1 MLDRQDNWDSEFS
14 VPLSSARRDLYEEL
28 HARPF
33 PFLLDPSQI
42 SQISYSHEGFSKQ
55 AQIAHIKI
63 LCERYK
69 MAPPTGKDSCFY
81 VTVED
86 LELRWES
93 HTEFS
98 TYTFIS
104 RTHEQRPFE
113 TKAINRFPKDWLK
126 LITGD
131 IVSAV
136 HISVMELP
144 EKTPGPQ
151 ILRENFS
158 GQRLIGSTVD
168 DQQAHV
174 WTSFLT
180 QADGFAQI
188 LIYNRSMNECEMGR
202 LVQRLLEIETYR
214 LFSLLTLPLVKQS
227 LPQLDALEIE
237 MGDAIT
243 SIPELNSH
251 ADEKYLLEKLFRFSA
266 EIENLRAKV
275 SYRSSATLAY
285 AELVDKRLSEL
296 NEDNQKGFQSLGG
309 FLERRFYPAIRTISS
324 VNSRLECLSTRI
336 DRTTDLI
343 RTKVDLELERRSQ
356 SLLSSLNNR
365 SHRQYRLQRTI
376 EGLSVVAIS
385 YYLVEL
391 IKLTVPGSRW
401 LGLELNPDDVAV
413 FTAPLILLSAV
424 IVSGVIRRRL
434 SKEKASD

>member
-1 MLDRQDNWDSEFS
+1 MLNPIEKPFS
-14 VPLSSARRDLYEEL
+14 VPLSAARQDLYEEL

-42 SQISYSHEGFSKQ
+42 SQISCAHEGFPKS
-55 AQIAHIKI
+55 AQIAHLSLFCARHQI
-63 LCERYK
+63 
-69 MAPPTGKDSCFY
+69 APPAPKDSCFY
-81 VTVED
+81 ATING

-104 RTHEQRPFE
+104 RKQEHQPFAC
-113 TKAINRFPKDWLK
+113 KAIRYFPEDWLN
-126 LITGD
+126 LIKGE

-136 HISVMELP
+136 HVSVMKLP
-144 EKTPGPQ
+144 DKAPGPQ
-151 ILRENFS
+151 TLRQNFS

-168 DQQAHV
+168 NEQAHV

-180 QADGFAQI
+180 QDDGFSQI

-227 LPQLDALEIE
+227 LPQLDTLEIE
-237 MGDAIT
+237 MGEAIK

-251 ADEKYLLEKLFRFSA
+251 HDEKTLLEKLFKFSA

-285 AELVDKRLSEL
+285 SELVDKRLSEL

-343 RTKVDLELERRSQ
+343 RTKVDLELEQRSQ
-356 SLLSSLNNR
+356 SLLTSLNDR
-365 SHRQYRLQRTI
+365 SHRQYRLQRTL

-401 LGLELNPDDVAV
+401 LGYELDPDDVAV
-413 FTAPLILLSAV
+413 FTAPFILLSAV
-424 IVSGVIRRRL
+424 IISGVIRRKL
-434 SKEKASD
+434 NTEKASD

>member
-1 MLDRQDNWDSEFS
+1 MFSE
-14 VPLSSARRDLYEEL
+14 L
-28 HARPF
+28 
-33 PFLLDPSQI
+33 Q
-42 SQISYSHEGFSKQ
+42 
-55 AQIAHIKI
+55 
-63 LCERYK
+63 
-69 MAPPTGKDSCFY
+69 
-81 VTVED
+81 
-86 LELRWES
+86 
-93 HTEFS
+93 
-98 TYTFIS
+98 
-104 RTHEQRPFE
+104 QRPADPILGLSVKF
-113 TKAINRFPKDWLK
+113 KADAKPDKIDLGAGIYKDEA
-126 LITGD
+126 G
-131 IVSAV
+131 
-136 HISVMELP
+136 H
-144 EKTPGPQ
+144 TPVLQ
-151 ILRENFS
+151 
-158 GQRLIGSTVD
+158 
-168 DQQAHV
+168 
-174 WTSFLT
+174 
-180 QADGFAQI
+180 
-188 LIYNRSMNECEMGR
+188 C
-202 LVQRLLEIETYR
+202 
-214 LFSLLTLPLVKQS
+214 VK
-227 LPQLDALEIE
+227 A
-237 MGDAIT
+237 A
-243 SIPELNSH
+243 
-251 ADEKYLLEKLFRFSA
+251 EKYLLEKLFRFSA